1 MAARTPITT
10 VPFRSGYDVAPYEID
25 TIGIVTFTD
34 GYDTGITPNQL
45 QCEAYGY
52 TYDKAEGVCR
62 AQGFKVGIGEPMEN
76 VNNTI
81 QGNGNTFEKATNNTI
96 IIGQDNTVRG
106 FSRNNIIV
114 GDENEI
120 DSGVNNAF
128 VFGTLGNATAP
139 NSIVLG
145 GNTTGDLLG
154 ERQGIQLIYGR
165 QTTDNSTQ
173 SSYLNNIAG
182 SFFVVPDNTIIYFHA
197 ETIAVRTGGSSG
209 SGAVGDYG
217 SWVERGVVIN
227 KSGTLSIQRER
238 DTIKTSG
245 TVTNWRI
252 LASTSGT
259 DFLLT
264 VRGQTDMT
272 LEWICNVNI
281 TQLKTSVAL

>member
-1 MAARTPITT
+1 MAAPTRDI
-10 VPFRSGYDVAPYEID
+10 VLLPFRSGFDVKPVYVSQL
-25 TIGIVTFTD
+25 GIVLFTD
-34 GYDTGITPNQL
+34 GTNNITPNQQ

-52 TYDKAEGVCR
+52 TYDKQTNTCYAFTHNPSLNENFNNESNTLKGV
-62 AQGFKVGIGEPMEN
+62 GN
-76 VNNTI
+76 VTETGTTNTYI
-81 QGNGNTFEKATNNTI
+81 MGDK
-96 IIGQDNTVRG
+96 NTVRG
-106 FSRNNIIV
+106 LSRNNIIV
-114 GDENEI
+114 GDNNEI
-120 DSGVNNAF
+120 ASGVHNGN
-128 VFGTLGNATAP
+128 VYGTLGNATAD

-145 GNTTGDLLG
+145 GNTSGDLLG

-165 QTTDNSTQ
+165 QTTNNSTQ
-173 SSYLNNIAG
+173 SSYLNNETG
-182 SFFVVPDNTIIYFHA
+182 KFFVVPDNTIIYFHA

-227 KSGTLSIQRER
+227 KSGTLSIQRGR

-281 TQLKTSVAL
+281 TQLKTGVSL

>member
-1 MAARTPITT
+1 MAARTKIFETIYKT
-10 VPFRSGYDVAPYEID
+10 GFDVKPNSISPLGE
-25 TIGIVTFTD
+25 VTFTD
-34 GYDTGITPNQL
+34 GTNEITPNQL

-52 TYDKAEGVCR
+52 TYNR
-62 AQGFKVGIGEPMEN
+62 ADDTCSAFRFSTTLSKNFNNEN
-76 VNNTI
+76 NNI
-81 QGNGNTFEKATNNTI
+81 QGTGNSTGMGTNNTYI
-96 IIGQDNTVRG
+96 MGEFNTVKG
-106 FSRNNIIV
+106 LSRNNIII
-114 GDENEI
+114 GNQNEI
-120 DSGVNNAF
+120 ADSVNNAN

-145 GNTTGDLLG
+145 GNATGDLLG

-173 SSYLNNIAG
+173 SSYLNNVTG
-182 SFFVVPDNTIIYFHA
+182 SFFTVPDNTIIYFHA

-252 LASTSGT
+252 LADTSGT